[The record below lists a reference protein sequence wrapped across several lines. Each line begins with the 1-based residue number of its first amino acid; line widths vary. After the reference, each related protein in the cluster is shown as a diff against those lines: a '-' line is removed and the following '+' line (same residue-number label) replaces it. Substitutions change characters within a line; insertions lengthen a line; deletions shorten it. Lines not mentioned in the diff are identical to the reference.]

1 VKENPS
7 TGFKENT
14 STCFMKTQ
22 KPIDM
27 FLMNTQQLAGYFPE
41 SGSCLF
47 WQSTIEAI
55 SESSTTQQAGV
66 DFLLCWS
73 SIPPLV
79 SNRRLL
85 AASPALAGGVTE
97 KLETLKLEICD
108 D

>member
-1 VKENPS
+1 MS
-7 TGFKENT
+7 TGLFRRAKDV
-14 STCFMKTQ
+14 
-22 KPIDM
+22 DM

-55 SESSTTQQAGV
+55 SVSSTTKQAGV
-66 DFLLCWS
+66 DFLLRWS
-73 SIPPLV
+73 FIPPLV
-79 SNRRLL
+79 SDRRLL
-85 AASPALAGGVTE
+85 ATSPALAGGVAE